1 MTELEKP
8 IRIMLV
14 DDHAVTRAGFRF
26 LLESMEGMSVV
37 AEAADG
43 IEALKLYASVKPALV
58 ILDMSMPGMGGREV
72 LERLRQEWPDSKVL
86 VCTMH
91 ESTALIEHTLQLG
104 AAGYISKNS
113 SPEELLAAIRR
124 ISQGHKYLDRE
135 LAAERI
141 TRNMR
146 EGVSGLESLTER
158 EFQILCR
165 YAEARASED
174 IAAELGITV
183 KTVANNLTIIK
194 EKLQV
199 ESVPALVRLAISKG
213 LVSI

>member
-1 MTELEKP
+1 METDNA

-14 DDHAVTRAGFRF
+14 DDHAVTRAGFRY
-26 LLESMEGMSVV
+26 LLESIDGMTVA
-37 AEAADG
+37 AEASDG
-43 IEALKLYASVKPALV
+43 LEALKLYASVKPDLV

-72 LERLRQEWPDSKVL
+72 LERLRAEWPECKVL

-91 ESTALIEHTLQLG
+91 ESNALIDHTLQHG

-113 SPEELLAAIRR
+113 SPEELLTAIRR
-124 ISQGHKYLDRE
+124 ISAGHKYLDRE
-135 LAAERI
+135 LAAERLA
-141 TRNMR
+141 RNLR

-165 YAEARASED
+165 YAEARTPEE
-174 IAAELGITV
+174 IAGELGITT